1 MNTKR
6 WLRTWVEWKW
16 TGYRLNNFYDEVLN
30 GSKQQQQHCMKTED
44 LSCPSLLHSWTSVKF
59 LILISIRCC
68 KNLDIWG
75 TSAIQSFSLQSY
87 YSKKKKCCLTVKRS
101 RFRTGCYFSP
111 KGKRKFFPLR
121 WCSTNH
127 HKTERF
133 ILWLF
138 LPSHCDHGPFPH
150 HTPCPHK
157 LQQRYLRVRQIN
169 IWIGPSI

>member
-1 MNTKR
+1 MNTKS

-30 GSKQQQQHCMKTED
+30 GSKQQQHCMKTED

-111 KGKRKFFPLR
+111 TGKPNFPPWDDVQLITIKLKD
-121 WCSTNH
+121 SYSDYSYPVAATTDPFHTIH
-127 HKTERF
+127 HA
-133 ILWLF
+133 
-138 LPSHCDHGPFPH
+138 H
-150 HTPCPHK
+150 
-157 LQQRYLRVRQIN
+157 IN
-169 IWIGPSI
+169 SSNGTCVLDK